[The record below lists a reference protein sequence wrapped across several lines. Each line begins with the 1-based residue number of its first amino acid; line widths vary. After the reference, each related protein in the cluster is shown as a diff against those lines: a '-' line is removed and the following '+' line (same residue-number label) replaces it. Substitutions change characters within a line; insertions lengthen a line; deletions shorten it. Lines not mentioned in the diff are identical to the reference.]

1 MRIALAQICST
12 RDVDDNLALVRARV
26 AEAAAAGARLVV
38 FPEATM
44 RAFGHNLTS
53 IAEPVDGPFA
63 TAVADLARAHD
74 LTIAVGMFSP
84 GDSARSDAAKVRNT
98 LLVAQPDGVHHY
110 DKIHLYD
117 AFGFAESDTV
127 EAGTDELR
135 VTVDGVTVGWAIC
148 YDIRFPQLF
157 INHARAGAQVIV
169 VAASWGAGTDKIEQ
183 WQLLARARALDSTS
197 WIVAC
202 GQADPEA
209 AGVEARPGAPTGV
222 GHSLVVSPT
231 GRVITQ
237 SGAAPELL
245 VADLD
250 LETVAQ
256 TRRTLPVL
264 DNARFASCTRLRSL
278 MRPL

>member
-12 RDVDDNLALVRARV
+12 REVDDNLAQVRARV
-26 AEAAAAGARLVV
+26 AEAADAGARLVV

-44 RAFGHNLTS
+44 RAFGHNLDS
-53 IAEPVDGPFA
+53 IAEASDGPFA
-63 TAVADLARAHD
+63 QAVSELARTHD
-74 LTIAVGMFSP
+74 LTIAVGTFTP
-84 GDSARSDAAKVRNT
+84 AAPADGERPRVRNT
-98 LLVAQPDGVHHY
+98 LLVAQPDGVRHY

-127 EAGTDELR
+127 EAGSDELR
-135 VTVDGVTVGWAIC
+135 VTVDGVSIGMTIC

-169 VAASWGAGTDKIEQ
+169 VTASWGAGPEKIEQ
-183 WQLLARARALDSTS
+183 WQLLARARALDSTA

-202 GQADPEA
+202 GQADPVA
-209 AGVEARPGAPTGV
+209 AGVEAKQGAPTGV

-231 GRVITQ
+231 GRVIA
-237 SGAAPELL
+237 SAGAAPELL
-245 VADLD
+245 LADLD
-250 LETVAQ
+250 LDLVAQ

-264 DNARFASCTRLRSL
+264 VNARLS
-278 MRPL
+278 

>member
-1 MRIALAQICST
+1 MRIALAQICAT
-12 RDVDDNLALVRARV
+12 REVEDNLEQVRTRV
-26 AEAAAAGARLVV
+26 AEAAKGGARLVV

-44 RAFGHNLTS
+44 RAFGHNLDS

-63 TAVADLARAHD
+63 QAIADLARTHD
-74 LTIAVGMFSP
+74 LTVAVGLFTP
-84 GDSARSDAAKVRNT
+84 GGSTESDRPKVRNT
-98 LLVAQPDGVHHY
+98 LLVAQPDGVRHY

-127 EAGTDELR
+127 EAGAEELR
-135 VTVDGVTVGWAIC
+135 VMVDGVSIGMTIC

-169 VAASWGAGTDKIEQ
+169 VAASWGAGPEKIEQ

-197 WIVAC
+197 WVLAC
-202 GQADPEA
+202 GQADPQS
-209 AGVEARPGAPTGV
+209 AGVEAKQGAPTGV

-231 GRVITQ
+231 GRVIA
-237 SGAAPELL
+237 SAGAAPQLL
-245 VADLD
+245 LADLD
-250 LETVAQ
+250 LDLVAQ

-264 DNARFASCTRLRSL
+264 DNARLS
-278 MRPL
+278 